1 MEIRRFNRYELKYL
15 IHASEYRRLVKDL
28 ENFMSPDPH
37 GDVDGFYRVT
47 SLYYDSPDFQCY
59 RAKMDGLLYRRKL
72 RLRIYPGN
80 NILEVKKGFV
90 EIKQRMNRTVQ
101 KRRII
106 LPLSEAKALC
116 HGDLQREFDDPQ
128 DAAVASEV
136 TYLVKAA
143 RLRPT
148 CIVSY
153 RRRAFTGSRLESG
166 MRLTFDMQLQGRV
179 TALTVNEPA
188 HNHYFMPPD
197 WLIMEVKVNDRIPDW
212 MTALIAKHECQ
223 LRRVSKYCAV
233 VEAGLRR
240 FNRLLSAGGTI
251 EQGGA

>member
-28 ENFMSPDPH
+28 EPFMVPDPH

-47 SLYYDSPDFQCY
+47 SLYYDSPDHQCY
-59 RAKMDGLLYRRKL
+59 RAKIDGLLFRRKL
-72 RLRIYPGN
+72 RLRIYPGT
-80 NILEVKKGFV
+80 NILAVKKGFV

-116 HGDLQREFDDPQ
+116 HGDYQGDFADPL

-143 RLRPT
+143 QLRPT

-153 RRRAFTGSRLESG
+153 RRQAFTGSRFESG
-166 MRLTFDMQLQGRV
+166 MRLTFDMQLQGRITV
-179 TALTVNEPA
+179 LTVNEPA
-188 HNHYFMPPD
+188 QNHYFMPPD
-197 WLIMEVKVNDRIPDW
+197 WFIMEVKVNDRIPDW

-233 VEAGLRR
+233 LEAGMRR
-240 FNRLLSAGGTI
+240 FNRMLSSCGEI
-251 EQGGA
+251 D